1 MAHCDFADI
10 VLESGGYLAEFSS
23 ANGSGILPPASPCFV
38 DKNAVHGKTLKND
51 EFFRV
56 FCCFMAKMR
65 LLCFAKTGFGFMLS
79 FSPFRVKTGLEPKR
93 LDSPWI
99 I

>member
-23 ANGSGILPPASPCFV
+23 ANGSGILPPAPPCFV

-56 FCCFMAKMR
+56 FCCFYGKNATFVLRQNRFR
-65 LLCFAKTGFGFMLS
+65 LYAVF
-79 FSPFRVKTGLEPKR
+79 
-93 LDSPWI
+93 
-99 I
+99 

>member
-38 DKNAVHGKTLKND
+38 DKNAVHGKTLKT
-51 EFFRV
+51 
-56 FCCFMAKMR
+56 M
-65 LLCFAKTGFGFMLS
+65 S
-79 FSPFRVKTGLEPKR
+79 FSGFFAVLWQKCDFCASPKQVSV
-93 LDSPWI
+93 LCCLLALFE
-99 I
+99 